1 MPFVSAATQ
10 GIPPALNRILVV
22 RLGSMGDV
30 IHTLPAVTA
39 LRQAFPEVNLGWVI
53 EERWAE
59 LLCTLPTPRSGPR
72 SPQRPLVDKIHTV
85 DTQLWRHRLPHM
97 QTWERIASAFS
108 DLRAA
113 KYEIAI
119 DFQGAIRSALV
130 ARWSGAP
137 IIYGFAQP
145 RENIASMFY
154 TRRVIARGI
163 HIVEQNLSLAEAV
176 ARKPLKIAE
185 VQFPH
190 DRAAE
195 RGCDSNLTA
204 DVGSNFVLIN
214 PGAGWGA
221 KRWPPE
227 NYGEVA
233 RKVAEE
239 GFSPVINFGPGEEGL
254 ARAVEL
260 ASNGAARPF
269 SGSVAQLIALARHA
283 RLFIG
288 GDTGPM
294 HLAAALRVPVV
305 AIFGPTDP
313 ARNGPFGTRSIV
325 LRSPT
330 SVTSHNRRSRPDDGF
345 IEITPEQVV
354 DTARQLLKGCR
365 A

>member
-1 MPFVSAATQ
+1 MSA
-10 GIPPALNRILVV
+10 PPQTSSPAFNRILIV

-39 LRQAFPEVNLGWVI
+39 LRQALPEATLGWVI

-72 SPQRPLVDKIHTV
+72 SAQRPLVDKIHAV
-85 DTQLWRHRLPHM
+85 DTQIWRHRLLHV

-108 DLRAA
+108 DMRAP

-119 DFQGAIRSALV
+119 DIQGAIRSALL

-137 IIYGFAQP
+137 VIYGFGQP

-154 TRRVIARGI
+154 TRKVIARGT
-163 HIVEQNLSLAEAV
+163 HVVEQNLSLAEV
-176 ARKPLKIAE
+176 IARTPLNTPEI
-185 VQFPH
+185 QFPR
-190 DRAAE
+190 DPAAE
-195 RGCDSNLTA
+195 RGCASNLNA
-204 DVGSNFVLIN
+204 DLARNFVLLN

-221 KRWPPE
+221 KQWPPE
-227 NYGEVA
+227 RYGEVA
-233 RKVAEE
+233 KKLAEE
-239 GFSPVINFGPGEEGL
+239 GFSSFTNFGPGEAEL
-254 ARAVEL
+254 AKTVEL

-269 SGSVAQLIALARHA
+269 SGSLTQLIALTRRA

-294 HLAAALRVPVV
+294 HLAAALRVPII

-313 ARNGPFGTRSIV
+313 ALNGPFGTRSIV
-325 LRSPT
+325 LRNSAST
-330 SVTSHNRRSRPDDGF
+330 TSHKRRTRPDKGLL
-345 IEITPEQVV
+345 EITSQQVMEA
-354 DTARQLLKGCR
+354 ARQLLGSRR